1 MNDLSTKRERRKKM
15 SDVDPTEFGKLIN
28 AVDTLE
34 KNVERL
40 STDVQALTT
49 QLASSKG
56 IGIGIMIAASG
67 LGAGASK
74 LMDMLTK

>member
-1 MNDLSTKRERRKKM
+1 M